1 MSKYG
6 RCDESF
12 PILEDFV
19 CQAIPASAAVIGFK
33 VGDRVRDRS
42 GSMGTVLEIVA
53 GANHGVGQVRV
64 RFDDGREQALALET
78 GKLEKVER
86 PSSERN

>member
-6 RCDESF
+6 KCDEGF

-19 CQAIPASAAVIGFK
+19 CQAIPGSSTVPGFK

-42 GSMGTVLEIVA
+42 GSLGTILEIDTK
-53 GANHGVGQVRV
+53 ANHGLGQVRV
-64 RFDDGREQALALET
+64 RFDDDREQIVALEN
-78 GKLEKVER
+78 GSLKKLEEPTSR
-86 PSSERN
+86 S